1 MTSWDREKQTL
12 LDNYIKEKKE
22 LRAQFERLLR
32 EKEEGFKAEKAEMEA
47 KIRKELE
54 GIEEVKNEL
63 RRTLSQGLGDLENV
77 YFEENAYL
85 ETLYNHEQPEVDMH
99 FKSIL
104 DAEMSLDKEELL
116 KSLKQEKTKMHSH
129 YANKH
134 KLVEHLSSSRWKS
147 SGTWNRGSN
156 SKSTI

>member
-1 MTSWDREKQTL
+1 
-12 LDNYIKEKKE
+12 
-22 LRAQFERLLR
+22 
-32 EKEEGFKAEKAEMEA
+32 MEA

-77 YFEENAYL
+77 YFEENAYH
-85 ETLYNHEQPEVDMH
+85 ETLYNHDQPEVEMH

-104 DAEMSLDKEELL
+104 DAEMSLDKGELL
-116 KSLKQEKTKMHSH
+116 KSLKQEKNKMRSH

-134 KLVEHLSSSRWKS
+134 KLVEHHFALEIVDMEQRFKQQKNDLMNILEGKSRTWKRALLKKRKTSDVNSRWNFAEYFS
-147 SGTWNRGSN
+147 NRG
-156 SKSTI
+156 